1 MQTLSFAT
9 DTDQL
14 EASLTA
20 IAEAAIDSVL
30 KLAREDMVRR
40 YGEIDAEISKIL
52 KIQLDNCVDL
62 EKCEKMSLLSLS

>member
-30 KLAREDMVRR
+30 TLAHADMVRR
-40 YGEIDAEISKIL
+40 YGEVDAQISIVALGRLGVK
-52 KIQLDNCVDL
+52 QLTAGSDL
-62 EKCEKMSLLSLS
+62 GQSQP